1 VLDEPFTNDVFEAG
15 TWTNVSG
22 MAWEWSS
29 AWHEGY
35 IYATGDG
42 TASNVD
48 VLATIGRTY
57 AITVEGLWGTNGINS
72 NIVQVTYGGVAL
84 PLVADAKYGTQ
95 LVTTQLTAISS
106 GALLIESLD
115 TIDHTIIVVR
125 LTITDITPSND
136 VAIARVASD
145 RITLGG
151 ETRTNWPATNDFAAL
166 AAATNA
172 LDNRVGD
179 LEGGAG
185 GTYPVFLLPVGALEG
200 SWTDFEIKASTN
212 NFTSDPLYWWK
223 SWTSQP
229 LQNDSQA
236 IALFTDPYAGADP
249 RTLYRRTTDVSIAT
263 HLASE
268 DSTVEVVIFQ
278 PSHNIE
284 GGGTWMTPANTN
296 LVWEWIRADSG
307 GYEMTPDG
315 SNYWFHPIL
324 PEQWMAAP
332 LGQWEWAEIHTA
344 KLAAAYAET
353 YVTWRTNMFDGTNG
367 VYFVNPHNG
376 SNYWIL
382 TP

>member
-1 VLDEPFTNDVFEAG
+1 VSVLQGEMLDVQAG
-15 TWTNVSG
+15 TTAWNQAAADAASATASVSVLQG
-22 MAWEWSS
+22 EMLDVQAGTTAWNQAAADASS
-29 AWHEGY
+29 A
-35 IYATGDG
+35 
-42 TASNVD
+42 TASVSVLQGEMLD
-48 VLATIGRTY
+48 V
-57 AITVEGLWGTNGINS
+57 
-72 NIVQVTYGGVAL
+72 Q
-84 PLVADAKYGTQ
+84 
-95 LVTTQLTAISS
+95 
-106 GALLIESLD
+106 
-115 TIDHTIIVVR
+115 
-125 LTITDITPSND
+125 
-136 VAIARVASD
+136 
-145 RITLGG
+145 
-151 ETRTNWPATNDFAAL
+151 
-166 AAATNA
+166 AATNA
-172 LDNRVGD
+172 LDNRVD
-179 LEGGAG
+179 ALEGGAG

-353 YVTWRTNMFDGTNG
+353 YVTWRTNTFDGTNG